1 MTEYDEDLL
10 YPTQTASCED
20 FTQEEQRFLV
30 SLMVWSFSRLNS
42 YYHCPHEWK
51 MHYLLGVTGIS
62 SAMAQFGS
70 FIHKILE
77 KYFREELSFFDLPYY
92 YEEHYAE
99 SVTLGFPYNKYADLA
114 QKYYDQGLEY
124 LMNFSWDLTGYDI
137 LGIEKELKFEY
148 QGYQFIGYIDLLLR
162 DKTDGKLII
171 CDHKSAILKR
181 LKNGGISKT
190 DLPHFEEFK
199 RQLYIYSHAVTEEY
213 ATAEN
218 PQPVKSLMWNM
229 FRDGSFLEVPWK
241 PDEYQEAMNWAV
253 DTIHLIENET
263 AWLPNPSQFY
273 CRELC
278 SQRQAAC
285 PYKQ

>member
-1 MTEYDEDLL
+1 MNEYTEDIL
-10 YPTQTASCED
+10 YPTQRASRED
-20 FTQEEQRFLV
+20 FTLDEQKFLV

-42 YYHCPHEWK
+42 YYHCPYEWK
-51 MHYLLGVTGIS
+51 MKYLLGEYGVS
-62 SAMAQFGS
+62 SAMAQFGGY
-70 FIHKILE
+70 IHKILE
-77 KYFREELSFFDLPYY
+77 MYFREVLSLFDLPYY

-99 SVTLGFPYNKYADLA
+99 NVTLDYPYNRYTDLA

-124 LMNFSWDLTGYDI
+124 FMNFDWDLSNFNI
-137 LGIEKELKFEY
+137 LGIEKEVKFEY
-148 QGYQFIGYIDLLLR
+148 QGYNFIGYIDLLLQ

-199 RQLYIYSHAVTEEY
+199 RQLYIYSHAVIQEY

-229 FRDGSFLEVPWK
+229 FRDGSFLEIPWK
-241 PDEYQEAMNWAV
+241 SDEYQEAMDWAV
-253 DTIHLIENET
+253 STIHLIENET
-263 AWLPNPSQFY
+263 EWRPDPQNFY
-273 CRELC
+273 CAELC
-278 SQRQAAC
+278 SNRRSAC
-285 PYKQ
+285 SFKE